1 MKPTVAI
8 VGSHPGTRLEF
19 DFDRTDCDIWL
30 FNEAMSQGW
39 AKRADG
45 VFQLHKP
52 VIWRS
57 KTNRNDPF
65 HSDWLMSGNTP
76 TIFMQ
81 EQYEE
86 VPQAEKYPLEE
97 VLSLAQGIRYIT
109 SSISAAIGLAI
120 HKGYRK
126 IEIYGV
132 EMETDSE
139 YGEQRQGVAFW
150 IGIAIGR
157 GIEVEF
163 HNKNFFVSPIYGYEG
178 NHTIPLEK
186 FEQRQATLKEQTA
199 QKEQLFDEK
208 LAVLFGIFDKFIDD
222 YKNGYADMEKTI
234 IELQQMA
241 HDFGIMDGQ
250 LQVIER
256 YIANIETMLAE
267 TNDYLIVGQAYEGA
281 MRGAAQQHDQKKLEF
296 INHGLRLENA
306 VKLLEGA
313 TNKDRRRH
321 VVNQVKAVLSQY
333 FKASGE
339 LGILQGVAI
348 ENQALLTANG
358 RLVQALGGEKAYSIV
373 KDELGIT

>member
-157 GIEVEF
+157 GIQVEF

-186 FEQRQATLKEQTA
+186 FQQRRDILKEQTA
-199 QKEQLFDEK
+199 HKEQMFDEK
-208 LAVLFGIFDKFIDD
+208 LDVLNGIFDAFIDD
-222 YKNGYADMEKTI
+222 YKNGYDGMEKVI
-234 IELQQMA
+234 MELQTMA
-241 HDFGIMDGQ
+241 QEFGIMDGQ
-250 LQVIER
+250 LQAIER
-256 YIANIETMLAE
+256 YIANIETMIGE
-267 TNDYLIVGQAYEGA
+267 TGDYIIVGQVYEGA
-281 MRGAAQQHDQKKLEF
+281 MRGAAQQHDSKKVEF
-296 INHGLRLENA
+296 VNKALQLENA
-306 VKLLEGA
+306 TKLMDDA

-339 LGILQGVAI
+339 LGVLQGVAV
-348 ENQALLTANG
+348 ENQALLEANA
-358 RLVQALGGEKAYSIV
+358 RLVRMLGGEKAFSMV
-373 KDELGIT
+373 KDEMGAT